1 MFSVMALPRR
11 ILHADCDAY
20 FVQVAKLEDPDGAGK
35 EELLLVGGSSRQRG
49 VITSASYAV
58 RKFGVRSGMPTA
70 HALRLCPQAVVVPVP
85 RGACSRKHKEI
96 REVLTRF
103 TPVVESASIDE
114 FYLDVTGTEAVH
126 HTADLQELA
135 TRIRLEVLERTQI
148 SVSIG
153 GGATRIIAK
162 LAAKKAKPGGVH
174 TVAGGQELDFM
185 RTLDLAAIP
194 GVGPR
199 FQQRLRDF
207 GLVRVED
214 VLRFDVDALG
224 VWFGEGTAQW
234 LYDRAR
240 GIDDGVIEAHGVA
253 KSISRDETFARDIN
267 VDDKLLRE
275 LWRLIA
281 DGAAELRAR
290 ELRARTICVKVRD
303 PDFKYR
309 QARETVSSGIE
320 SDRAIYDVARTLLAR
335 LRKGSRTGIRL
346 LGVSL
351 SGFTDRHGVEQL
363 ALFNDERRLETER
376 DRELARAIDKVRA
389 RFGSDA
395 VVAGRTLS
403 R

>member
-1 MFSVMALPRR
+1 M
-11 ILHADCDAY
+11 
-20 FVQVAKLEDPDGAGK
+20 QVAKLEDPDGAGK

-96 REVLTRF
+96 REVLCCYS
-103 TPVVESASIDE
+103 PVVESASIDE

-126 HTADLQELA
+126 HTNDLQELA
-135 TRIRLEVLERTQI
+135 VRIRQEVLERTQI

-153 GGATRIIAK
+153 GGATRVVAK
-162 LAAKKAKPGGVH
+162 LAGKRAKPGGVH
-174 TVAGGQELDFM
+174 TVPAGGELEFM

-199 FQQRLRDF
+199 FQERLRDF

-214 VLRFDVDALG
+214 VLPFDVAALA

-240 GIDDGVIEAHGVA
+240 GVDDGVIETHGAA

-267 VDDKLLRE
+267 RDDALLTE
-275 LWRLIA
+275 LARLIS
-281 DGAAELRAR
+281 DAASELRSR
-290 ELRARTICVKVRD
+290 ELRARTITVKVRD
-303 PDFKYR
+303 PDFTTR
-309 QARETVSSGIE
+309 QASHTEKNAIE
-320 SDRAIYDVARTLLAR
+320 SDRAIYDVARELLAR
-335 LRKGSRTGIRL
+335 LRKGSSRGIRL
-346 LGVSL
+346 LGVAL

-363 ALFNDERRLETER
+363 ALFSDERRRETER
-376 DRELARAIDKVRA
+376 DRDLSRVIDKLRA

-395 VVAGRTLS
+395 VVAGRALP

>member
-1 MFSVMALPRR
+1 VQTPRK

-20 FVQVAKLEDPDGAGK
+20 FVQVARLEDPEGAGQ

-70 HALRLCPQAVVVPVP
+70 HALRLCPKAVVVPVP

-96 REVLTRF
+96 REVLLKYS
-103 TPVVESASIDE
+103 PVVEAASIDE
-114 FYLDVTGTEAVH
+114 FYIDVTGTEAVH
-126 HTADLQELA
+126 HTEDLHELA
-135 TRIRLEVLERTQI
+135 TRIRLEVLERTQV

-153 GGATRIIAK
+153 GGTTRVVAK

-174 TVAGGQELDFM
+174 TVPAGAEVAFM
-185 RTLDLAAIP
+185 KTLDLAAIP

-199 FQQRLRDF
+199 FQERLRDY
-207 GLVRVED
+207 GLTRVED
-214 VLRFDVDALG
+214 VLPFGVDALS

-240 GIDDGVIEAHGVA
+240 GIDDGIVESHGVA
-253 KSISRDETFARDIN
+253 KSISRDETFPRDIN
-267 VDDKLLRE
+267 DDATLLTE
-275 LWRLIA
+275 LARLIG
-281 DGAAELRAR
+281 DAASDLRSR
-290 ELRARTICVKVRD
+290 ELRARTVTVKLRD
-303 PDFKYR
+303 PDFTTR
-309 QARETVSSGIE
+309 QARQTLEAAVE
-320 SDRAIYDVARTLLAR
+320 SDRAIYDVARELLAR
-335 LRKGSRTGIRL
+335 LRKGKRTGARL

-363 ALFNDERRLETER
+363 ALFKGEKQLETDR
-376 DRELARAIDKVRA
+376 DRQLSRVIDKLRA

-395 VVAGRTLS
+395 ILEGRAMPKS
-403 R
+403 

>member
-1 MFSVMALPRR
+1 MSRK

-20 FVQVAKLEDPDGAGK
+20 FVQVAKLEDPEGAGK

-96 REVLTRF
+96 REVLQRY

-114 FYLDVTGTEAVH
+114 FYLDMTGTEAVH
-126 HTADLQELA
+126 HTDDLQELA
-135 TRIRLEVLERTQI
+135 TRIRQEVLERTQI

-153 GGATRIIAK
+153 GGSTRIVAK
-162 LAAKKAKPGGVH
+162 LAGKKAKPGGVY
-174 TVAGGQELDFM
+174 TVAPGEEETFM

-199 FQQRLRDF
+199 FQQRLRDY
-207 GLVRVED
+207 GLVRVADLLTLD
-214 VLRFDVDALG
+214 VSTLEL
-224 VWFGEGTAQW
+224 WFGAGTAHW

-240 GIDDGVIEAHGVA
+240 GIDGGIVEPHGMA

-267 VDDKLLRE
+267 RDDQLLTE
-275 LWRLIA
+275 LWRLIS
-281 DGAAELRAR
+281 DAASELRAR
-290 ELRARTICVKVRD
+290 ELRARTISVKVRD
-303 PDFKYR
+303 PDFTNR
-309 QARETVSSGIE
+309 QARQTVAVGIE
-320 SDRAIYDVARTLLAR
+320 TDRAIYDVARPLLER
-335 LRKGSRTGIRL
+335 LRKGSRQGVRL
-346 LGVSL
+346 LGVAL
-351 SGFTDRHGVEQL
+351 SGFTNQQGVEQL
-363 ALFNDERRLETER
+363 GLFSDERKLETER
-376 DRELARAIDKVRA
+376 DRELSRAIDKVRA

-395 VVAGRTLS
+395 VVAARTLRS
-403 R
+403 